1 MKTRIVNRK
10 IVGSIVVVMML
21 IYGFQGTGYGEP
33 QNDAPEFTPVCDRTP
48 QVRDA
53 IVSIVP
59 GVSDCKNVTKSHLAL
74 IINLNLSDQN
84 ITALKAGDFDGLS
97 SLRILTLYKNTLSSL
112 PVDIFSGLDS
122 LNRLDLGSNQLSSL
136 PVGIFSGLSSLNRL
150 NLSYNHLTSL
160 PADSFSGLSSL
171 SSLSLSS
178 NRLSS
183 LPAGI
188 FSGLSS
194 LDWLSLSSNRLIG
207 LPDGTFSGLSSL
219 RSLYL
224 GDNSVPLS
232 IAVSLESV
240 GEGQF
245 KAMAPTGAPFNIVL
259 PFSVTNGSI
268 EGGATT
274 TVTIPI
280 GSVESEAL
288 RITRTPGTSDAITV
302 DIGALPGVPTGHYG
316 YRLAKSSTSDGDNT
330 PVSFAITI
338 PDYKPQINNAPA
350 FTAGSGTTRSVAE
363 NTPAGI
369 NIGGPVSATDAD
381 GDILTYSLGGT
392 DAASFGVVSTT
403 GQLQTR
409 APLDYETKNAYTVT
423 VTVSDGDL
431 TDLITVGITVT
442 DVEENQAPVFTAGS
456 GTTRSIPENTPAG
469 VNIGGPVS
477 ATDAD
482 GDILTY
488 SLGGIDAASFGV
500 VSTTGQLQ
508 TRAPLDYETK
518 NSYLVTVMV
527 SDGSLTDEIS
537 VGINVTDVDENRAP
551 VFTAGSGTTRSI
563 PENTPAGVNI
573 GGPVSAT
580 DADGDILTYSL
591 GGIDG
596 ASFGVVST
604 SGQLKTRA
612 PLDYE
617 TKNSY
622 LVTVIVSDGKL
633 TDEISVGINVTDVDE
648 TPTDHAPVFTEGSGT
663 TRSVAENTPAGV
675 NIGSPVVATDA
686 DDDILT
692 YGLGG
697 IDGASFGVVSTSGQL
712 QTRAPL
718 DYETKNSYLVTV
730 IVSDGSLTD
739 EITVGITVTDV
750 DENRAPVFTEGSGT
764 TRAVAEN
771 TPAGV
776 NIGAP
781 VSAVDEDEDILTYSL
796 GGIDAASFG
805 VVSTTGQLKTRAPLD
820 YETKNSYLVTV
831 TVSDG
836 SLTASITVGITVTDV
851 DENRAPVFTEGSGT
865 TRAVAENTPAGVNIG
880 GAVSATD
887 ADDDIL
893 TYTLSGIDAE
903 SFGIVSTTGQLKT
916 RAPLDYET
924 KNSYLV
930 MVAVSDGKLTDVIS
944 VGITVTDID
953 ENKAPVFAGS
963 RTTRSIAENTPA
975 GVNIGDAVSATD
987 ADSDASLT
995 YTLSGTDAAS
1005 FGVDPTTGQIKTQA
1019 SLDYET
1025 KNAYMVI
1032 VTASDGV
1039 LTASIS
1045 VAISIVDV
1053 DENRGPVFP
1062 GSRTTRSVA
1071 ENTPAGVSIGIPV
1084 SATDADGDSLTY
1096 SLDGTDASSFGV
1108 VSTSGQLKT
1117 RAPLDYETKNSY
1129 LVTVTVSDGAL
1140 TASISVAITIIDV
1153 DEVPPEPISSKVS
1166 ISEIMFGSERRFTP
1180 TQWIELHNSGT
1191 DIIDLTGWTLTI
1203 QNRNSP
1209 DLTGPV
1215 NATIT
1220 FEDDFWG
1227 DAPRIW
1233 PDDTVLIVGRDSSE
1247 NSGNLAED
1255 QIYDLGWRKG
1265 LGGLWYTFLSAEGF
1279 YIKLI
1284 DDAGNLVD
1292 EAGNLDGGVVQWKL
1306 PYGTNRGRTRSGRRT
1321 SMIRRYADSIA
1332 LDGTQAGGWISAVDA
1347 NLTAEQQ
1354 TYYGERTD
1362 ISTPGIGIIVNE
1374 VAPQFTEYDVNQDG
1388 VVNILDLVLIATR
1401 FGQSGPNAADV
1412 NGDGAVNIQDLVLVA
1427 SALGNTAA
1435 APALHPQGLTMLT
1448 ATDVQRWLTQARG
1461 LALTDADSQR
1471 GIVFLEQLLSSLI
1484 PKETALLHNYPNPF
1498 NPETWIPYRLAHAAD
1513 VQITIYNTRGT
1524 VVRRLDVGHQ
1534 SAGFYTARAQAA
1546 YWDGRNEHGESVASG
1561 LYFYQFRAGDYTALR
1576 RMVILK

>member
-1 MKTRIVNRK
+1 M
-10 IVGSIVVVMML
+10 
-21 IYGFQGTGYGEP
+21 
-33 QNDAPEFTPVCDRTP
+33 
-48 QVRDA
+48 
-53 IVSIVP
+53 
-59 GVSDCKNVTKSHLAL
+59 
-74 IINLNLSDQN
+74 
-84 ITALKAGDFDGLS
+84 
-97 SLRILTLYKNTLSSL
+97 
-112 PVDIFSGLDS
+112 
-122 LNRLDLGSNQLSSL
+122 
-136 PVGIFSGLSSLNRL
+136 
-150 NLSYNHLTSL
+150 
-160 PADSFSGLSSL
+160 
-171 SSLSLSS
+171 
-178 NRLSS
+178 
-183 LPAGI
+183 
-188 FSGLSS
+188 
-194 LDWLSLSSNRLIG
+194 DWLSLSSNRLIG
-207 LPDGTFSGLSSL
+207 LPDGIFSGLSSI

-224 GDNSVPLS
+224 GDNSVHLS

-245 KAMAPTGAPFNIVL
+245 KATAPAGAPFIIVL
-259 PFSVTNGSI
+259 PFSITNGSVD
-268 EGGATT
+268 GGATT
-274 TVTIPI
+274 ITIPA
-280 GSVESEAL
+280 GSVESEPL
-288 RITRTPGTSDAITV
+288 TITRTPGTVDAITV
-302 DIGALPGVPTGHYG
+302 DIGTLPGLPTGHYG
-316 YRLAKSSTSDGDNT
+316 YRLAKSSTSDDDNT

-431 TDLITVGITVT
+431 TDLITVGITVS

-469 VNIGGPVS
+469 VNIGSPVS
-477 ATDAD
+477 AVDED
-482 GDILTY
+482 DDILTY

-500 VSTTGQLQ
+500 VSTSGQLK

-551 VFTAGSGTTRSI
+551 VFTAGSGTTRSVAENTPAGVNI
-563 PENTPAGVNI
+563 GGPVSATDADGDILTYSLGGIDAASFGVVSTSGQLKTRAPLDYETKNSYLVTVMVSDGSLTDEISVGINVTDVEENRAPVFTAGSGTTRSVAENTPAGVNI

-622 LVTVIVSDGKL
+622 LVTVTVSDGKL

-697 IDGASFGVVSTSGQL
+697 IDGASFGVVSTTGQL
-712 QTRAPL
+712 KTRAPL

-750 DENRAPVFTEGSGT
+750 DENRAPIFTEGSGT

-805 VVSTTGQLKTRAPLD
+805 VVSTSGQLKTRAPLD

-836 SLTASITVGITVTDV
+836 KLTDEISVGINVTDV

-953 ENKAPVFAGS
+953 ANKAPVFAGS

-1025 KNAYMVI
+1025 KNSYTVI

-1084 SATDADGDSLTY
+1084 SATDADGDTLTY

-1108 VSTSGQLKT
+1108 LSTSGQLKT
-1117 RAPLDYETKNSY
+1117 RALLDYETKNDY

-1166 ISEIMFGSERRFTP
+1166 ISEIMYGSERRFTP

-1233 PDDTVLIVGRDSSE
+1233 PNEILLIVGREIGE

-1265 LGGLWYTFLSAEGF
+1265 LGGLWYTFLSVEGF
-1279 YIKLI
+1279 YIKLT
-1284 DDAGNLVD
+1284 DDARNLVD
-1292 EAGNLDGGVVQWKL
+1292 EAGNLDDGIQQWRL
-1306 PYGTNRGRTRSGRRT
+1306 PFDANKGRTRAGRRT
-1321 SMIRRYADSIA
+1321 SMIRRYADSMP
-1332 LDGTQAGGWISAVDA
+1332 LDGTQAAGWISAVDA
-1347 NLTAEQQ
+1347 NLTADQL
-1354 TYYGERTD
+1354 TYYGASTD
-1362 ISTPGIGIIVNE
+1362 ISTPGIGIIINE
-1374 VAPQFTEYDVNQDG
+1374 LAPQFTAHDVNQDG
-1388 VVNILDLVLIATR
+1388 VVNILDLVLIAVR

-1412 NGDGAVNIQDLVLVA
+1412 NGDGVVNVLDLIKVA
-1427 SALGNTAA
+1427 GALNQTAA
-1435 APALHPQGLTMLT
+1435 APSAHPAALAMLN
-1448 ATDVQRWLTQARG
+1448 AADVQGWLTQARE
-1461 LALTDADSQR
+1461 LALTDAQSQR
-1471 GIVFLEQLLSSLI
+1471 GIIFLEQLLSVLI

-1513 VQITIYNTRGT
+1513 VEITIYNTRGT

-1546 YWDGRNEHGESVASG
+1546 YWDGRNEFGELVASG
-1561 LYFYQFRAGDYTALR
+1561 LYFYQFRAGDYSALR
-1576 RMVILK
+1576 RMVIRK